1 MTDSDVNSKINN
13 KVKLPQNTASGWQE
27 KFGKF
32 IPNPGTTV
40 FLLTMILIL
49 VSILSGKHFEETMQ
63 AWGQGFISLYPFCM
77 ETILLFLAG
86 YALAVTPL
94 FKKIVRPLADMPKTS
109 AMAALYLAVFSI
121 ALGFLN
127 WGLGIV
133 GGILLARETAKRL
146 QEKGKIVSYP
156 MLITSGCA
164 GIVVWETGLSGIV
177 PLYLAENA
185 HFLSETFGVIS
196 LNQTVLSS
204 ANIITSLILLV
215 AVPIVCYLV
224 HPKKGNPLTAEQL
237 AAEGLETKSVKSA
250 PAKTPAERLENS
262 TILIMITGVVA
273 LLSVFMVFSGGG
285 TLDLKNY
292 LFIILML
299 GISLRKRPMDYPADF
314 NNGSTFVWF
323 AAPVLVMFAAL
334 QGVINIDGGL
344 GTVISTWMANIASS
358 GTYPV
363 VTFVISAISNILV
376 PVTGSQWMMEGS
388 FILNGAQ
395 AAGAS
400 VPASA
405 MAFSYGAAWAK
416 LIQVFFVLT
425 WFGVMEVRVRE
436 VTKYFSILAVVSFV
450 IFVGSLLILW

>member
-1 MTDSDVNSKINN
+1 
-13 KVKLPQNTASGWQE
+13 
-27 KFGKF
+27 
-32 IPNPGTTV
+32 
-40 FLLTMILIL
+40 
-49 VSILSGKHFEETMQ
+49 
-63 AWGQGFISLYPFCM
+63 
-77 ETILLFLAG
+77 
-86 YALAVTPL
+86 
-94 FKKIVRPLADMPKTS
+94 
-109 AMAALYLAVFSI
+109 
-121 ALGFLN
+121 
-127 WGLGIV
+127 
-133 GGILLARETAKRL
+133 
-146 QEKGKIVSYP
+146 
-156 MLITSGCA
+156 
-164 GIVVWETGLSGIV
+164 
-177 PLYLAENA
+177 
-185 HFLSETFGVIS
+185 
-196 LNQTVLSS
+196 
-204 ANIITSLILLV
+204 
-215 AVPIVCYLV
+215 
-224 HPKKGNPLTAEQL
+224 
-237 AAEGLETKSVKSA
+237 
-250 PAKTPAERLENS
+250 
-262 TILIMITGVVA
+262 
-273 LLSVFMVFSGGG
+273 
-285 TLDLKNY
+285 
-292 LFIILML
+292 ML